1 MMKEMLIGNRKF
13 DVNNNT
19 YVCGILNVTPDSFS
33 DGGSFVCKDKALR
46 HVESM
51 IKDGADII
59 DVGGESTR
67 PGYVQVSIEEEIE
80 RVCHV
85 IETIK
90 NNFDIPVS
98 VDTYKSQV
106 FFYAHKSG
114 ADMLNDIWGLKYDK
128 DMAQVL
134 KDSGASVCLMHNKRE
149 PVYKGNTK
157 EEFIKNVYDEL
168 KESVQLAKKAGIEDN
183 RICIDPGIGFAKTY
197 EMNLWVLDSLREF
210 KKMGYPVYLG
220 ASRKSVIGKTLDT
233 EVNDRLY
240 GTIATTVMGVAQGV
254 SFIRVHDI
262 KENVQ
267 AIKMARAII
276 ES

>member
-1 MMKEMLIGNRKF
+1 MIKEMLIGNRKF

-67 PGYVQVSIEEEIE
+67 PGYVQVSTEEEIE

-85 IETIK
+85 IEAIK

-106 FFYAHKSG
+106 FFYAHISG

-183 RICIDPGIGFAKTY
+183 RICIDPGVGFAKTY

>member
-1 MMKEMLIGNRKF
+1 M
-13 DVNNNT
+13 
-19 YVCGILNVTPDSFS
+19 
-33 DGGSFVCKDKALR
+33 
-46 HVESM
+46 
-51 IKDGADII
+51 
-59 DVGGESTR
+59 
-67 PGYVQVSIEEEIE
+67 
-80 RVCHV
+80 
-85 IETIK
+85 
-90 NNFDIPVS
+90 
-98 VDTYKSQV
+98 
-106 FFYAHKSG
+106 
-114 ADMLNDIWGLKYDK
+114 
-128 DMAQVL
+128 
-134 KDSGASVCLMHNKRE
+134 
-149 PVYKGNTK
+149 
-157 EEFIKNVYDEL
+157 
-168 KESVQLAKKAGIEDN
+168 AKKAGIEDN